1 MEQLNTFLEMYS
13 NEYRRK
19 SAVSRQNKTISALFC
34 YTHGE
39 VAQQEL
45 TNITFLMVI
54 QWPLRHHSY
63 QHPYV
68 KHEVIVT
75 FYMFSSNEG
84 YITNSIYRLSSVV
97 CLTVLF
103 YKGILYK

>member
-1 MEQLNTFLEMYS
+1 MNIAENQRS
-13 NEYRRK
+13 
-19 SAVSRQNKTISALFC
+19 QDKTKRFQPYFATLS
-34 YTHGE
+34 GE

-75 FYMFSSNEG
+75 FHMFSSNEG